1 MSLTASLDK
10 LERID
15 VHAHAI
21 TPRYREFLIQTGHN
35 NPDGWPEIPVSLKSH
50 SLCYKGYPMLTSPRK
65 GGRLMWGQVE
75 GTFRR
80 QIPDDAMIILDCCRA
95 GAAAV
100 ESQWFHLE
108 QDGTHVD

>member
-1 MSLTASLDK
+1 
-10 LERID
+10 
-15 VHAHAI
+15 
-21 TPRYREFLIQTGHN
+21 
-35 NPDGWPEIPVSLKSH
+35 
-50 SLCYKGYPMLTSPRK
+50 
-65 GGRLMWGQVE
+65 MWGQVE